1 MSTRTTA
8 KSASLP
14 QPPAEGQGAP
24 LKIPSLNTPQ
34 MRRILASSFMGSAI
48 EFYDFILYATAASLV
63 FNKVFFV
70 NMDPAVGIFA
80 SFATLAVGYI
90 ARPLGGIVFGHFGD
104 RLGRKGVLITSM
116 LLMGVATTLIGL
128 LPTTAQIGMLA
139 PLALITLRIIQG
151 LAVGGEWGGAML
163 MALEHAPKERRGF
176 AASFANMGGPA
187 GAVMATLA
195 VSAVSTLPDEA
206 FLSWGWRIP
215 FLLSVVLVGI
225 GLVIRLKVAESP
237 LFLALEHK
245 AEERKIPILEVLTKY
260 PKNVIMGT
268 LVGMSS
274 YTVQGLMTV
283 WAISYVVDEVGL
295 DRTGVLNIKA
305 IGAALTVVAIW
316 FAARYSDRIGRRP
329 VMLIGILAGA
339 VLAFPIMW
347 MLELGALWLFAIG
360 LFLANGVIQ
369 GTIFGPFG
377 AFTAELFP
385 TRVRYTGA
393 SLVYQLS
400 STLGAGFTPMIASGL
415 VLAAGGELWMVAA
428 AWAGAF
434 VLAAVCLLGVK
445 EGRDQDLTAEKM

>member
-1 MSTRTTA
+1 MSNDTTTA
-8 KSASLP
+8 ST
-14 QPPAEGQGAP
+14 PAKHGRSSDD
-24 LKIPSLNTPQ
+24 LKVPSLNTPE
-34 MRRILASSFMGSAI
+34 MRRILASSFLGSAI
-48 EFYDFILYATAASLV
+48 EFYDFILYATAAALV
-63 FNKVFFV
+63 FNTVFFV
-70 NMDPAVGIFA
+70 NLDPAVGIFA
-80 SFATLAVGYI
+80 SFATLAVGYL
-90 ARPLGGIVFGHFGD
+90 ARPLGGIIFGHFGD

-116 LLMGVATTLIGL
+116 MLMGVATTLIGL
-128 LPTTAQIGMLA
+128 LPTTAQIGMAA
-139 PLALITLRIIQG
+139 PLALIVLRIIQG

-187 GAVMATLA
+187 GAVLATLA
-195 VSAVSTLPDEA
+195 VSAVSVLPDEQ
-206 FLSWGWRIP
+206 FLAWGWRLP
-215 FLLSVVLVGI
+215 FVISIVLVGI
-225 GLVIRLKVAESP
+225 GLIVRLKVAESP
-237 LFLALEHK
+237 LFLALENK
-245 AEERKIPILEVLTKY
+245 ADEKKIPILEVLTKY
-260 PKNVIMGT
+260 PKNVVMGT

-295 DRTGVLNIKA
+295 DRTAVLNVKA

-316 FAARYSDRIGRRP
+316 FAARHSDKLGRRP
-329 VMLIGILAGA
+329 VMLIGIAAGA
-339 VLAFPIMW
+339 LLAFPIMW
-347 MLELGALWLFAIG
+347 MLELGTLWLFAIG

-428 AWAGAF
+428 VWAGAF
-434 VLAAVCLLGVK
+434 VLAGLCILRIK
-445 EGRDQDLTAEKM
+445 EGKNQDLTAENM

>member
-1 MSTRTTA
+1 MA
-8 KSASLP
+8 HGKH
-14 QPPAEGQGAP
+14 AEDLQV
-24 LKIPSLNTPQ
+24 PSLNTPE
-34 MRRILASSFMGSAI
+34 MRRILASSFLGSAI
-48 EFYDFILYATAASLV
+48 EFYDFILYATAAALV
-63 FNKVFFV
+63 FNSVFFV
-70 NMDPAVGIFA
+70 SLDPAVGVFA
-80 SFATLAVGYI
+80 SFATLAVGYL

-128 LPTTAQIGMLA
+128 LPTTAQIGMAA
-139 PLALITLRIIQG
+139 PVALVILRIVQG

-187 GAVMATLA
+187 GAVLATLA
-195 VSAVSTLPDEA
+195 VSAVSVLPDEQ
-206 FLSWGWRIP
+206 FLVWGWRLP
-215 FLLSVVLVGI
+215 FLVSIVLVGI

-237 LFLALEHK
+237 LFLALEDK
-245 AEERKIPILEVLTKY
+245 AEEKKIPILEVLTKY

-305 IGAALTVVAIW
+305 LGATLTVVAIW
-316 FAARYSDRIGRRP
+316 FAARHSDKIGRRP
-329 VMLIGILAGA
+329 VMLIGIAAGA

-347 MLELGALWLFAIG
+347 MLGLGTLWLFAVG

-385 TRVRYTGA
+385 TRMRYTGA

-400 STLGAGFTPMIASGL
+400 STLGAGFTPMIVSGL
-415 VLAAGGELWMVAA
+415 VLAAGGELWLVAA
-428 AWAGAF
+428 VWAATF
-434 VLAAVCLLGVK
+434 VVAGLCVLGIK
-445 EGRDQDLTAEKM
+445 EGKDQDLEAEDM

>member
-1 MSTRTTA
+1 MSNDTTA
-8 KSASLP
+8 AST
-14 QPPAEGQGAP
+14 PAKHGRSSDD
-24 LKIPSLNTPQ
+24 LKVPSLNTPE
-34 MRRILASSFMGSAI
+34 MRRILASSFLGSAI
-48 EFYDFILYATAASLV
+48 EFYDFILYATAAALV
-63 FNKVFFV
+63 FNTVFFV
-70 NMDPAVGIFA
+70 NLDPAVGIFA
-80 SFATLAVGYI
+80 SFATLAVGYL
-90 ARPLGGIVFGHFGD
+90 ARPLGGIIFGHFGD

-116 LLMGVATTLIGL
+116 MLMGVATTLIGL
-128 LPTTAQIGMLA
+128 LPTTAQIGMAA
-139 PLALITLRIIQG
+139 PLALIVLRIIQG

-187 GAVMATLA
+187 GAVLATLA
-195 VSAVSTLPDEA
+195 VSAVSVLPDEQ
-206 FLSWGWRIP
+206 FLAWGWRLP
-215 FLLSVVLVGI
+215 FVISIVLVGI
-225 GLVIRLKVAESP
+225 GLVVRLKVAESP
-237 LFLALEHK
+237 LFLALENK
-245 AEERKIPILEVLTKY
+245 ADEKKIPILEVLTKY
-260 PKNVIMGT
+260 PKNVVMGT

-295 DRTGVLNIKA
+295 DRTAVLNVKA

-316 FAARYSDRIGRRP
+316 FAARHSDKLGRRP
-329 VMLIGILAGA
+329 VMLIGIAAGA
-339 VLAFPIMW
+339 LLAFPIMW
-347 MLELGALWLFAIG
+347 MLELGTLWLFAIG

-428 AWAGAF
+428 VWAGAF
-434 VLAAVCLLGVK
+434 VLAGLCILRIK
-445 EGRDQDLTAEKM
+445 EGKNQDLTAENM